1 VHSLAGNKISNC
13 QLPDKAAACAFAA
26 GIVISKL
33 NDSEYR
39 WAQKKTKQN
48 KKKERKGKR
57 KKHKQTPE
65 RAGGDYVARQRKA
78 LYRSCI

>member
-1 VHSLAGNKISNC
+1 
-13 QLPDKAAACAFAA
+13 LPDKAAACAFAA

-39 WAQKKTKQN
+39 WAQKETKQNKTKQKK

-57 KKHKQTPE
+57 KKTQANPGTCRGLR
-65 RAGGDYVARQRKA
+65 RAAAKGA
-78 LYRSCI
+78 LSQLHLM